1 MRFRLFTPSSVGL
14 SAMLV
19 AMCGYAAAQTAP
31 QNIELVGVNA
41 NLVQN
46 LDSKNAAQGQKI
58 SAELTSSVKNA
69 GSTELPK
76 GTILLGQVEKVQPSS
91 NSGPAQL
98 SIVFD
103 QARLRNGQTIPV
115 KATLLGAYPV
125 DAGSYYEDGGADG
138 SLEEVLPT
146 HIASDQKIDQEPG
159 TLSHV
164 ALHSAVQSSDSGVF
178 TSKDRNID
186 LRKGTRLQIAIAAE
200 PANGTAAASAGN

>member
-1 MRFRLFTPSSVGL
+1 MRFRLFTPSSLGL

-19 AMCGYAAAQTAP
+19 AMCGYALAQTAP
-31 QNIELVGVNA
+31 QNFELVGANA

-58 SAELTSSVKNA
+58 SAQLTSNVKN

-76 GTILLGQVEKVQPSS
+76 GTILFGQVEQVQSS
-91 NSGPAQL
+91 NNNGPSQL
-98 SIVFD
+98 SVVFD
-103 QARLRNGQTIPV
+103 QARLKNGQTVPV

-125 DAGSYYEDGGADG
+125 EDGSFYEDGGTGG
-138 SLEEVLPT
+138 SPEEVLPT

-164 ALHSAVQSSDSGVF
+164 ALHSAVQSDASGVF

-186 LRKGTRLQIAIAAE
+186 LRKGTRLQLGIAPE
-200 PANGTAAASAGN
+200 GSPATAQAGN